1 MNETSTGP
9 IGCQGSWPRRGP
21 PPTWRRLNSISVTIY
36 RNPRCGKSRQT
47 LLEAVAEHPKV
58 IERPPVVSGDEAA
71 LGRPP
76 EQVLDIL

>member
-1 MNETSTGP
+1 MN
-9 IGCQGSWPRRGP
+9 
-21 PPTWRRLNSISVTIY
+21 VTIY
-36 RNPRCGKSRQT
+36 RDSRLSKSRQA